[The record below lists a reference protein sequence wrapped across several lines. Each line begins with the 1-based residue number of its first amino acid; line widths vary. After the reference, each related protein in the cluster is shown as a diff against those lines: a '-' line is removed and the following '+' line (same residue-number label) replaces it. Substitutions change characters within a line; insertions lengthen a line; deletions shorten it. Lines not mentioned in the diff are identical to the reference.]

1 MTALDRTATSALRE
15 YVPNPPRV
23 AWPEAIPPNLD
34 PGIYRSVVQEMLRR
48 SATFRSQCWRITTAA
63 NLVVTLQSGRRPAPS
78 GVRARTRMSRA
89 GRQLVA
95 TVEISTPEQPEEL
108 IAHELEHI
116 IEQLDGV
123 DLAAKA
129 DADKTGVKRGDAS
142 EPTFETVRA
151 TRVGRAVA
159 AEVRRRTD

>member
-1 MTALDRTATSALRE
+1 
-15 YVPNPPRV
+15 
-23 AWPEAIPPNLD
+23 
-34 PGIYRSVVQEMLRR
+34 MLRR

-63 NLVVTLQSGRRPAPS
+63 NLVVTLQSGMRPAPS

-129 DADKTGVKRGDAS
+129 DADKTGVKRGAS
-142 EPTFETVRA
+142 EQTFETVRA